1 MVEVTPA
8 AILSVMVTGSPVA
21 TNVVHT
27 GVTTVVVVKLLVLE
41 NEPVPQ
47 VLLAAIR
54 QKYCVLEASP
64 LWLKLSEVVVV
75 FVTKL
80 LKLTS
85 VESCTV

>member
-8 AILSVMVTGSPVA
+8 GVLSVMVIGSPVA

-27 GVTTVVVVKLLVLE
+27 GVTTVVVVKLLVFE
-41 NEPVPQ
+41 NVPAPQ

-54 QKYCVLEASP
+54 QKYCVLEANP

-75 FVTKL
+75 LVTKL